1 MNLAND
7 VDRGRTP
14 NDNDKLKGSD
24 DIINVFEGKCRQVS
38 VQLKASRSEEHTSET
53 PVTQ

>member
-1 MNLAND
+1 MRWSCLRLGAVYVDVNWRMNLAND

-24 DIINVFEGKCRQVS
+24 DIICI
-38 VQLKASRSEEHTSET
+38 
-53 PVTQ
+53 

>member
-38 VQLKASRSEEHTSET
+38 VQLKASDEGHPIQVKVR
-53 PVTQ
+53 